1 MILIARYKKAQGFNV
16 LHPMGWDAFGLPAEN
31 AAIENKT
38 HPSNWTYSNIESMK
52 TQLKQMGL
60 SYDWDKELTTC
71 DPDYYK
77 FEQKMFLDFYN
88 AGIAYKKETLVN
100 WDPVE
105 QTVLA
110 NEQVVDGR
118 GWRSGAEV
126 EKKKMKGWFLK
137 ISDFADDLLN
147 EIDNLNN
154 WPEKVKTMQRNWIGK
169 SYGALIKFSIK
180 NSSENLE
187 VFTTRP
193 DTIFGATFI
202 AISPQHELA
211 KKIAQK
217 DSKAFDFIK
226 FCENQSTKEI
236 DIEKADKHGY
246 ETNLICLA
254 SI

>member
-1 MILIARYKKAQGFNV
+1 MKYNPSLIEKKWQETWSKLNVFKANIDYKKPKYYVLEMFPYPSGAIHMGHVRNYTLGDLIARYKKAQGFNV

-38 HPSNWTYSNIESMK
+38 HPANWTYANIESMK

-60 SYDWDKELTTC
+60 SYDWDRELATC
-71 DPDYYK
+71 NPDYYK

-100 WDPVE
+100 WDPIE

-126 EKKKMKGWFLK
+126 QKKKMKGWFLK

-147 EIDNLNN
+147 EIDNLNFY
-154 WPEKVKTMQRNWIGK
+154 KKRNIRL
-169 SYGALIKFSIK
+169 S
-180 NSSENLE
+180 
-187 VFTTRP
+187 
-193 DTIFGATFI
+193 
-202 AISPQHELA
+202 
-211 KKIAQK
+211 
-217 DSKAFDFIK
+217 
-226 FCENQSTKEI
+226 
-236 DIEKADKHGY
+236 
-246 ETNLICLA
+246 
-254 SI
+254 